1 MPVFTYK
8 TIDAAGNELSQT
20 IEADDKKD
28 AAQKLR
34 TQRKVV
40 LLLEEQAQIID
51 EKTGERQA
59 YKLSFFD
66 YLTHISS
73 GTIAVFFR
81 KLSALVTSGVTLVNS
96 LYILEEQETVGKMR
110 KIIGRIR
117 LDVEGGSSFALALKR
132 WYPKVFDSLVVGMI
146 EAGEASGML
155 SDILDRVATTLEQRA
170 EFKNKIITG
179 AIYPIIVII
188 AVIGVVIFLVGFVIP
203 RIAPLL
209 KLRGTRLPWNTQFLI
224 NMSDWFKLYWPQFFA
239 SIIVALSLAYI
250 TYKLV
255 KPLRYWT
262 DSLKLKLPVIG
273 PVLVN
278 SIIVEFTR
286 NLSILIKSGVT
297 VLESLSIVRNIIRN
311 RVVRK
316 VIDTI
321 ETHILRGESL
331 SIPIKAAKHIFPPM
345 VAGMVAV
352 GEETGSLDTSLEV
365 AADIH
370 EKILDTHVKRVAA
383 MVEPLLILV
392 LGGIVGFVAWALIS
406 GMLTMYHV

>member
-20 IEADDKKD
+20 IEADDKGD

-40 LLLEEQAQIID
+40 ILLEEQAQTFD
-51 EKTGERQA
+51 GAGERQV
-59 YKLSFFD
+59 YKFSLFD

-96 LYILEEQETVGKMR
+96 LYVLEEQETVGKMR

-117 LDVEGGSSFALALKR
+117 LDIEGGSAFALALSR
-132 WYPKVFDSLVVGMI
+132 YPKIFDSLISGMI
-146 EAGEASGML
+146 EAGETSGML
-155 SDILDRVATTLEQRA
+155 SDILNKVATALEQRA
-170 EFKNKIITG
+170 EFKSKIITG
-179 AIYPIIVII
+179 AIYPVIVII
-188 AVIGVVIFLVGFVIP
+188 AVVGVVIFLVGFVIP

-209 KLRGTRLPWNTQFLI
+209 KMRGTRLPWNTQFLI

-239 SIIVALSLAYI
+239 SIIAALILAYV

-255 KPLRYWT
+255 RPLRYWI
-262 DSLKLKLPVIG
+262 DRLRLKLPVIG
-273 PVLVN
+273 PVFVN

-311 RVVRK
+311 RAVKR

-331 SIPIKAAKHIFPPM
+331 SIPIKAANHIFPPM
-345 VAGMVAV
+345 VASMVAV
-352 GEETGSLDTSLEV
+352 GEETGSLDTSLAV

-370 EKILDTHVKRVAA
+370 EKILDTHVKRVGT

>member
-8 TIDAAGNELSQT
+8 TIDAAGNELTQT
-20 IEADDKKD
+20 IEADDKRG

-40 LLLEEQAQIID
+40 ILLEEQAQASAG
-51 EKTGERQA
+51 ETGERQV
-59 YKLSFFD
+59 YKFSLFD

-96 LYILEEQETVGKMR
+96 LYVLEEQETVGKMR

-117 LDVEGGSSFALALKR
+117 LDVEGGSAFALALKR
-132 WYPKVFDSLVVGMI
+132 YPKVFNSLIVGMI

-155 SDILDRVATTLEQRA
+155 SDILNRVATALEQRA
-170 EFKNKIITG
+170 EFRSKIITG
-179 AIYPIIVII
+179 AIYPVIVII
-188 AVIGVVIFLVGFVIP
+188 AVVGVVIFLVGFVIP

-209 KLRGTRLPWNTQFLI
+209 RMRGTRLPWNTQLLI
-224 NMSDWFKLYWPQFFA
+224 NMSDWFKLYWPQFLA
-239 SIIVALSLAYI
+239 SIIAALSLVYV
-250 TYKLV
+250 TYKLL
-255 KPLRYWT
+255 KPFRYWI
-262 DSLKLKLPVIG
+262 DRLKLKLPVIG
-273 PVLVN
+273 PVFVN

-286 NLSILIKSGVT
+286 NLSILIKSGIT

-311 RVVRK
+311 RAVKR

-331 SIPIKAAKHIFPPM
+331 SIPIKAANYIFPPM
-345 VAGMVAV
+345 VASMVAV
-352 GEETGSLDTSLEV
+352 GEETGSLDTSLAV

-370 EKILDTHVKRVAA
+370 EKILDTHVKRVST